1 MTDTLTT
8 LAWNGR
14 VAPEADLF
22 PMLDDDAH
30 ASLVTSIKERG
41 LKHPGLLLPDGTL
54 LDGRNRRM
62 ACEAAGVEMRWEVC
76 YGDPLDAV
84 IDENVERRQLNVGQR
99 ASLAEKSL
107 PFFEARAKARQV
119 AALASGN
126 VTKHS
131 SITADLPQ
139 SRNTTPTPPAPKK
152 QRGPLAR
159 DEAAAKFKVSGRAV
173 AQAKRVIEKAP
184 ELMAQVDAGTLA
196 LDAAEKEVKATI
208 ARESYYA
215 RKATWDSEANSKGK
229 QWEIMHGDFRD
240 MLASLDDGSVDAI
253 VTDPPYPDEF
263 MPLWGDLAK
272 HALRVLRP
280 GAPLI
285 AYSGQ
290 RRLREVLNH
299 LCGPLTYG
307 WTVCLQLPG
316 VNSRVMGPNMF
327 QTWKPIIICTAGKWQ
342 EHDWHKDTVVSPTK
356 DQELYEWQQN
366 PDPAAELIR
375 RYVPKGGL
383 VLDPFTGVGSFGVAA
398 LATGR
403 RFLGVE
409 LDDERHLEACERL
422 AKLDVQVAA

>member
-8 LAWNGR
+8 PVWNGTCHP
-14 VAPEADLF
+14 AAELF
-22 PMLDDDAH
+22 PMLDAVELAELAKD
-30 ASLVTSIKERG
+30 IKERG
-41 LKHPGLLLPDGTL
+41 VDIPGILLPDGTL
-54 LDGRNRRM
+54 LDGRNRRL
-62 ACEAAGVEMRWEVC
+62 ACEQAGVEMRWEI
-76 YGDPLDAV
+76 YTGDAPVAKVVSRNL
-84 IDENVERRQLNVGQR
+84 RHRQLDVGQR
-99 ASLAEKSL
+99 AMLGVKLLPMLEK
-107 PFFEARAKARQV
+107 E
-119 AALASGN
+119 AALRLKLATGRPSKPG
-126 VTKHS
+126 
-131 SITADLPQ
+131 ADLPQ
-139 SRNTTPTPPAPKK
+139 VKE
-152 QRGPLAR
+152 RGPRAR
-159 DEAAAKFKVSGRAV
+159 DEAAAIVGSSGRAI

-184 ELMAQVDAGTLA
+184 ELAERVEAGTLA

-327 QTWKPIIICTAGKWQ
+327 QTWKPVIICTAGKWQ

-398 LATGR
+398 LTTGR